1 MQLFIPDAVMRCV
14 GSQLL
19 GSGNSRPALLPF
31 FRKVLMLGEWEKR
44 LWDEA
49 TNRKRKGCDVTDH
62 HLQRE
67 SHGGKKKALVAR
79 ADDCIFCAFSEDFG
93 NQRGGYQA
101 CILCYLCLPL
111 DAPVLYLQQTLSL
124 VLLALFTG
132 MPISAKLSA

>member
-1 MQLFIPDAVMRCV
+1 M
-14 GSQLL
+14 
-19 GSGNSRPALLPF
+19 
-31 FRKVLMLGEWEKR
+31 KR
-44 LWDEA
+44 LTARGKDAMSPTIISSEKAMEA
-49 TNRKRKGCDVTDH
+49 
-62 HLQRE
+62 
-67 SHGGKKKALVAR
+67 KKKALVAR